1 MLAPARHGSAD
12 RRPLVAHVVFRF
24 DTGGLENGL
33 VNLINHMPADAY
45 RHAVIAL
52 TDVTDFR
59 RRVQRD
65 DVQFIALNKPPG
77 HALKLYPRLTRLF
90 RELKPA
96 IVHTRN
102 LAALECVLPAW
113 MAGVP
118 VRVHGEHGRDVEDL
132 DGSSRKYQW
141 LRRAYKP
148 WVTHYVA
155 LSNDLAG
162 YLSDKV
168 HVAASA
174 LSQVYNGVDTARFMP
189 AEGAPPA
196 IEGCPFD
203 PARHWLVGT
212 VGRMQRVKAQPAL
225 AQAFVDVLQRRPALR
240 ERLRLVMIGGGPL
253 RDEVQ
258 RIVDAAGVAELCWL
272 PGERSD
278 VPLLMRSLQC
288 FVLPSLAEGIS
299 NTILEGMASGL
310 PVIAT
315 DVGGNAELVDD
326 GGTGL
331 IVPPGDA
338 SALAGALEALA
349 CDPPRAA
356 AMGRAGRQRAV
367 SQFSLQAMVA
377 RYQDLY
383 DQQLRNKR
391 AGQPHRQDR

>member
-1 MLAPARHGSAD
+1 MSRVD
-12 RRPLVAHVVFRF
+12 ERPLVAHVVYRF

-52 TDVTDFR
+52 TEVTDFR
-59 RRVQRD
+59 QRVKRD

-90 RELKPA
+90 RELQPA

-113 MAGVP
+113 LAGVP
-118 VRVHGEHGRDVEDL
+118 VRLHGEHGRDVEDL

-162 YLSDKV
+162 YLAAKV
-168 HVAASA
+168 HVGPRAM
-174 LSQVYNGVDTARFMP
+174 SQVYNGVDTQRFRPADGAR
-189 AEGAPPA
+189 PA
-196 IEGCPFD
+196 IDGCPFD
-203 PARHWLVGT
+203 PQRHWLVGT
-212 VGRMQRVKAQPAL
+212 VGRMQQVKAQPAL
-225 AQAFVDVLQRRPALR
+225 ARAFVDVLQRQPALR

-258 RIVDAAGVAELCWL
+258 AIVTAAGVQDLCWL

-278 VPLLMRSLQC
+278 VAEIMRTLSC

-299 NTILEGMASGL
+299 NTILEAMASAL

-315 DVGGNAELVDD
+315 AVGGNAELVAT
-326 GGTGL
+326 GASGL
-331 IVPPGDA
+331 IVPPADA
-338 SALAGALEALA
+338 KALADALESLA
-349 CDPPRAA
+349 GDPDRAA
-356 AMGRAGRQRAV
+356 DMGRAGRARAIG
-367 SQFSLQAMVA
+367 QFSLQAMVA
-377 RYQDLY
+377 RYQGLY
-383 DQQLRNKR
+383 DQQLR
-391 AGQPHRQDR
+391 AAHAHPHPTT